1 MARIGGIKKALED
14 YTTKG
19 LSGGWLGISFV
30 ILLEHLQSRKVP
42 PEINKT
48 LLVLIPK
55 NDHPQTLKMYRPISL
70 CTLVYKTITKM
81 IANKLKMI
89 LPHFVG
95 TQQISF
101 VPKRHITENIVI
113 TQEVIHSMRRKTGRR
128 GQMTI
133 KVDIEKAYDKLTWS
147 FIHDT
152 VLEAIIPSNLVQ
164 LIIDCIT
171 QVQMNVL

>member
-1 MARIGGIKKALED
+1 
-14 YTTKG
+14 
-19 LSGGWLGISFV
+19 
-30 ILLEHLQSRKVP
+30 
-42 PEINKT
+42 
-48 LLVLIPK
+48 
-55 NDHPQTLKMYRPISL
+55 
-70 CTLVYKTITKM
+70 M

-95 TQQISF
+95 PQQISF
-101 VPKRHITENIVI
+101 VPERHITENIVI

-133 KVDIEKAYDKLTWS
+133 KVDVEKAYDKVTWS

-152 VLEAIIPSNLVQ
+152 LLEAIIPFDLVQ

-171 QVQMNVL
+171 QVQMNVLWEGEITENFVPSRGIR